1 MLGYGYDDISALRDM
16 FDGGGA
22 GQAGDEFQG
31 GGILSLLANMLA
43 SPYGSQQEDDQLAR
57 RIAGQASPRPQMA
70 PDSSMRPQ
78 MRPQGRPDDYMRA
91 GQMTTG
97 EELMSGDDVALPAY
111 GGREEAFLLPG
122 AFAPSGDDASLPAY
136 GGREEAFLLPGAFEP
151 EPQVTP
157 TVPTD
162 PAGPPAQPQADGDAR
177 FLANVRAG
185 EAASMRM
192 PGSAAPDDA
201 NAPSV
206 RGIPTRLGEV
216 EYAMKQFRN
225 NAALPGGQGYMD
237 LVDIVMDRGSDEQ
250 ITELMEIL
258 KNYKTKP
265 PRNMSAEELSRG
277 GVSPLASTRA
287 PGP

>member
-57 RIAGQASPRPQMA
+57 TIAEQASPRPQLA

-78 MRPQGRPDDYMRA
+78 MRPEQT
-91 GQMTTG
+91 TTG
-97 EELMSGDDVALPAY
+97 EELM
-111 GGREEAFLLPG
+111 
-122 AFAPSGDDASLPAY
+122 SGDDASLPAY
-136 GGREEAFLLPGAFEP
+136 GGREEAFLLPGAFAP
-151 EPQVTP
+151 SPQNTP
-157 TVPTD
+157 STPRD
-162 PAGPPAQPQADGDAR
+162 RDAPSNLPPQAAPLYPRTGGGA
-177 FLANVRAG
+177 
-185 EAASMRM
+185 M

-206 RGIPTRLGEV
+206 PGMTVPAVNAGEAETALNMFRRGLVTPESSAYMPLAQRVAERGTPEQIAELRRILEGRGIGTDDGL
-216 EYAMKQFRN
+216 
-225 NAALPGGQGYMD
+225 
-237 LVDIVMDRGSDEQ
+237 RG
-250 ITELMEIL
+250 T
-258 KNYKTKP
+258 
-265 PRNMSAEELSRG
+265 PRRREMFVEELSRG
-277 GVSPLASTRA
+277 GNPPRT